1 MFLNARLNSEKY
13 FSCKILNS
21 FKSFVDFFECRRGT
35 AVQLPRANQKPIHVA
50 RFVTSSNK
58 TERGR
63 PLQSPPFLRFG
74 SSTCA
79 LHAGVLNLVAT
90 QAEQHHGVAPLPRV
104 LFPDDPLG
112 QRQLQAVELDV

>member
-1 MFLNARLNSEKY
+1 M
-13 FSCKILNS
+13 
-21 FKSFVDFFECRRGT
+21 
-35 AVQLPRANQKPIHVA
+35 A
-50 RFVTSSNK
+50 RFVTSSDK

-90 QAEQHHGVAPLPRV
+90 QAEQHHGAAPLPRV

-112 QRQLQAVELDV
+112 QLQAVELDVQMPYGPRTLSELDAPRTA

>member
-13 FSCKILNS
+13 FYCKILNS

-35 AVQLPRANQKPIHVA
+35 AVQLPRANQKPIDVA

-74 SSTCA
+74 SSTGCV
-79 LHAGVLNLVAT
+79 AGILSPAIIR
-90 QAEQHHGVAPLPRV
+90 PLAQPAHPGNHT
-104 LFPDDPLG
+104 LE
-112 QRQLQAVELDV
+112 AK